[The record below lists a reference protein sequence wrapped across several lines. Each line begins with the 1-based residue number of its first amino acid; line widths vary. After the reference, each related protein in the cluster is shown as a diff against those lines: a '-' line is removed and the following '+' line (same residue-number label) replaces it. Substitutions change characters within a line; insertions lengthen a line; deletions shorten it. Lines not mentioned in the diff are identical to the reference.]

1 MKDEILNYLAWTGI
15 VVAFIAFII
24 GLTIMVHS
32 QIPH

>member
-1 MKDEILNYLAWTGI
+1 MKDTMLEWLSWTGI